1 MCTFGEF
8 MDSHTNS
15 FWFQIS
21 GMILVTVV
29 PAFVI
34 SLFAVGL
41 VKHYARALGLLDKP
55 NARKVHTVPI
65 PLGGGLGI
73 WLGVAGTF
81 LIGTIGL
88 FVLQGNAS
96 LGESFL
102 PVGLQEH
109 LPGLASKASQIWVLL
124 GGGTVLAF
132 LGLLDD
138 RFSLPWQPRL
148 AVEFLVAGTVVY
160 WQNLQL
166 TAFIGIPWLTS
177 FLSVIWIVML
187 INSFNMLD
195 NMDALSGGVAAIICT
210 MLALML
216 IVTPES
222 SLGQPQLFVAAMLLV
237 LVGALLG
244 FLKHNWP
251 PASIFMGDAGSYFV
265 GYWIAIASLLSTYT
279 GAKGNTPHA
288 VLAPLCVL
296 AIPLYDM
303 VSVIWI
309 RLREGRSP
317 FQADKRHFSHRLV
330 DLGMTKKQAV
340 VTIYLATVTCSLGA
354 LLLPRTDAWG
364 AVIILAIVFCMLAL
378 VGVLESLTGQN
389 LTGQNP
395 TVASN
400 SDASSSKAKEN

>member
-1 MCTFGEF
+1 
-8 MDSHTNS
+8 MDSS
-15 FWFQIS
+15 SESSIWLQIG
-21 GMILVTVV
+21 GMLLVTVV
-29 PAFVI
+29 PAFLI
-34 SLFAVGL
+34 SVLAVGL
-41 VKHYARALGLLDKP
+41 IKRYARSLGLLDKP
-55 NARKVHTVPI
+55 NARKIHAEPV
-65 PLGGGLGI
+65 PLGGGIGI
-73 WLGVAGTF
+73 WLGVTGTF
-81 LIGTIGL
+81 LIGTLGMFFLHFNQPFGL
-88 FVLQGNAS
+88 DEPLGQGW
-96 LGESFL
+96 L
-102 PVGLQEH
+102 PARLQEH
-109 LPGLASKASQIWVLL
+109 LPGLASKAIQIWVLL
-124 GGGTVLAF
+124 GGGTILAI

-138 RFSLPWQPRL
+138 RFSLPWKPRL
-148 AVEFLVAGTVVY
+148 AIEFIVAATVVY

-177 FLSVIWIVML
+177 LLSVIWIVML

-195 NMDALSGGVAAIICT
+195 NMDALSGGVAAIIGT

-216 IVTPES
+216 IVSPEPS
-222 SLGQPQLFVAAMLLV
+222 RGQPQLFVAAMLLV

-251 PASIFMGDAGSYFV
+251 PATIFMGDAGSYFV

-279 GAKGNTPHA
+279 GAKGATPHA

-340 VTIYLATVTCSLGA
+340 ITIYLATVTCSLGA
-354 LLLPRTDAWG
+354 LLLPRTDIWG
-364 AVIILAIVFCMLAL
+364 AVIVLSIVFCMLAL
-378 VGVLESLTGQN
+378 VGVLESLTSPN
-389 LTGQNP
+389 
-395 TVASN
+395 N
-400 SDASSSKAKEN
+400 SGVS